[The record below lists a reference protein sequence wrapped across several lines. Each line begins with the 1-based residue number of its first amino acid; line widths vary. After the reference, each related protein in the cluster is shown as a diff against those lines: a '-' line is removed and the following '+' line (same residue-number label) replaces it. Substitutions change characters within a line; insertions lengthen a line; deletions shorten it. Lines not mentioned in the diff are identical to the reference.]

1 MRRLTISIGQLSN
14 VQMLMRKCMK
24 NQILDAV
31 LRLHIFNLT
40 REHHLIRLAYLP
52 QNINERIVVH
62 FTGDVK
68 PF

>member
-1 MRRLTISIGQLSN
+1 
-14 VQMLMRKCMK
+14 MK
-24 NQILDAV
+24 NQILDTV

-62 FTGDVK
+62 FTRDVK
-68 PF
+68 TFRVVVASDDALFEPLI